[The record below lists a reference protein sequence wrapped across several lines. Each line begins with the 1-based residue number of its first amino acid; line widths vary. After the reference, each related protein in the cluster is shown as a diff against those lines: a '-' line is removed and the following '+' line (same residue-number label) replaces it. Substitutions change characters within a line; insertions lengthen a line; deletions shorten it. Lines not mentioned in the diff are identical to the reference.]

1 MYIIGKKIKVVIDR
15 PLGSVH
21 PNYPTMRYPVNY
33 GYTTE
38 FMAGDDDFQ
47 DAYVLGIK
55 EPLNEFEGEVV
66 GVVHRLNDNEDKW
79 VVATSDFIVSKEEIF
94 KNVQFQEKYFDV
106 EIEI

>member
-1 MYIIGKKIKVVIDR
+1 MSIIGKKIKVVIDR

-33 GYTTE
+33 GYTKE

-55 EPLNEFEGEVV
+55 EPLNEFEGEIV

>member
-1 MYIIGKKIKVVIDR
+1 MSIIGKKIKVVIDR

-21 PNYPTMRYPVNY
+21 PNYPTMRYAVNY

-47 DAYVLGIK
+47 DVYVLGIK

>member
-1 MYIIGKKIKVVIDR
+1 MSIIGKKIKVVIDR

-38 FMAGDDDFQ
+38 FMAGDGDFQ
-47 DAYVLGIK
+47 DAYVLGTK